1 MMRTRLLLLTLC
13 LPLAA
18 ALSAQAPPS
27 GLTTRIESH
36 LADFPARTGVYVK
49 HLGTGEEASV
59 RGDESFSSASVI
71 KLAIM
76 IRAFQLSDSKALDL
90 NERVTIR
97 RADLRDGSGV
107 LQFHDLGLTP
117 TYRDLVTEMV
127 ITSDNTA
134 TDLMVQK
141 IGGVDALNTWLT
153 ASGFTRTRMIGRG
166 HEYRRKLLTLLNPE
180 FASLT
185 PEETTGLQYASQD
198 SALFGLYTDLFTGPR
213 AKWVDTVRDPA
224 NRRTLAEHR
233 NRLTVQDRAYWLGD
247 MTPRET
253 GRLLEAIE
261 RGTLTSKTGAAEM
274 KTIMGRQQAGSRRL
288 PHFLT
293 VPVAHK
299 TGDSAVIANDVG
311 LVSARSGTVLIS
323 FFVNGVTGSYG
334 EAEDRIGRAA
344 RDIVEHFDRAQPR
357 TTPPP
362 ALPNYQRTL
371 LLEPTSE
378 TSANVSIGDVNGDA
392 NPDIVLA
399 KGRHWPLV
407 DRVLLGDGRGGFLS
421 AHDLGTASDRTY
433 SGHLVDLDGDRDL
446 DVVISND
453 RDPKLVYLNDGQG
466 HFRPGSN
473 FGQPD
478 WPTRN
483 ATVVDLNSDGLPDI
497 VVANRTGDRPGASY
511 VCFNKGRGRFDAPC
525 EKFAT
530 ESATTITA
538 ADVTGDGFVDLIVP
552 HRDGGQS
559 HIYVN
564 GGKGTFAGATRVP
577 FGPANAT
584 IRMSAAADLNGDGR
598 QDLVTI
604 DEDTGVAIYYGESG
618 NRLSAAVPIGLGSKS
633 PYALATSDLDG
644 DGTTD
649 IVVGYVE
656 ARPAV
661 FFNDGSGRRFTPV
674 LFGDSAG
681 TAYGFAIGDVDKDG
695 RLDIAMARSEAPN
708 VLYFGG
714 ADAQPVRSP
723 APVRRVIQPAG
734 YKPTPSPLVPGILVG
749 DTLYLSGSTG
759 GDPVSGQLVPGGL
772 EPEMKQIMNNVQ
784 TVLAAAD
791 MSLSDVIAIT
801 VYLADMAD
809 FARFNQLYTSYFPN
823 GAYPTRSTVA
833 VRELARGA
841 RLEITMTA
849 VRSK

>member
-1 MMRTRLLLLTLC
+1 MMRTRLLFPALFLSLSTV
-13 LPLAA
+13 
-18 ALSAQAPPS
+18 LSAQGPPG
-27 GLTTRIESH
+27 GLTALIESH
-36 LADFPARTGVYVK
+36 LADFPARTGIYVK
-49 HLGTGEEASV
+49 HLGTGEEAAV

-76 IRAFQLSDSKALDL
+76 IRAFQLADSKALDL
-90 NERVTIR
+90 NERVTIG

-107 LQFHDLGLTP
+107 LQFHDLGLSP
-117 TYRDLVTEMV
+117 TYRDLITEMV

-141 IGGVDALNTWLT
+141 IGGVDALNSWLT
-153 ASGFTRTRMIGRG
+153 ASGFTHTRMIGRG
-166 HEYRRKLLTLLNPE
+166 HEYRKRLLTLINPE
-180 FASLT
+180 FANLT
-185 PEETTGLQYASQD
+185 PEETTGLQFASQD

-213 AKWVDTVRDPA
+213 ATWVDSVRDAA

-261 RGTLTSKTGAAEM
+261 RGTLTSKTSAAEM

-311 LVSARSGTVLIS
+311 LISARSGTVLVS

-344 RDIVEHFDRAQPR
+344 RDIVDYFDRARPP
-357 TTPPP
+357 TSPPP
-362 ALPNYQRTL
+362 ALPNYERML

-378 TSANVSIGDVNGDA
+378 TSANVSIGDVNADG

-446 DVVISND
+446 DVVVSND
-453 RDPKLVYLNDGQG
+453 RDPKLVYLNDGKG
-466 HFRPGSN
+466 HYRPGSN

-483 ATVVDLNSDGLPDI
+483 ATVVDLNADNLPDI

-511 VCFNKGRGRFDAPC
+511 ICYNKGRGQFDAAC

-538 ADVTGDGFVDLIVP
+538 ADVTGDGLADLVVP

-577 FGPANAT
+577 FGPAHAT

-604 DEDTGVAIYYGESG
+604 DEKTGVAVYYGEAG
-618 NRLSAAVPIGLGSKS
+618 NRLSAAVAIGLGDTS
-633 PYALATSDLDG
+633 PYALATADLDG
-644 DGTTD
+644 NGTTD

-661 FFNDGSGRRFTPV
+661 YFNSGSGRQFTPV
-674 LFGDSAG
+674 LFGDAAG
-681 TAYGFAIGDVDKDG
+681 TAYGFDIGDVDKDG
-695 RLDIAMARSEAPN
+695 RLDIAMARSGAPN

-714 ADAQPVRSP
+714 AIAQPVRTP
-723 APVRRVIQPAG
+723 PPVRRVIQPAG

-759 GDPVSGQLVPGGL
+759 GDPVTGQLVPGGL

-791 MSLSDVIAIT
+791 MSLTDVVAVTI
-801 VYLADMAD
+801 YLADMAD

-833 VRELARGA
+833 VKDLARGA

>member
-1 MMRTRLLLLTLC
+1 MRTGLVAILFVGLATAVSAQTPPRGLHALLT
-13 LPLAA
+13 
-18 ALSAQAPPS
+18 SQ
-27 GLTTRIESH
+27 
-36 LADFPARTGVYVK
+36 LADFPARTGLYVK
-49 HLGTGEEASV
+49 HLGTGEEAHV

-71 KLAIM
+71 KLAILV
-76 IRAFQLSDSKALDL
+76 RAFQLADAGTLDL
-90 NERVTIR
+90 NERVTIS

-107 LQFHDLGLTP
+107 LQFHDLGLPP
-117 TYRDLVTEMV
+117 TYRDLLTQMV

-134 TDLMVQK
+134 TDLAVRK
-141 IGGVDALNTWLT
+141 IGGVDALNSWL
-153 ASGFTRTRMIGRG
+153 ASSGFTNTRMIGRG
-166 HEYRRKLLTLLNPE
+166 HEYRRKLLTLINPE

-185 PEETTGLQYASQD
+185 PEETTGLQYAAQD
-198 SALFGLYTDLFTGPR
+198 SPLFGLYTGLFAGPR
-213 AKWVDTVRDPA
+213 ARWVDQVRDPA
-224 NRRTLAEHR
+224 NRRRLADAR
-233 NRLTVQDRAYWLGD
+233 NRLTVEDRAYWLGD

-261 RGTLTSKTGAAEM
+261 RGTLTSKTSAAEM
-274 KTIMGRQQAGSRRL
+274 KTMLSRQQAGRGRL

-311 LVSARSGTVLIS
+311 LVSARSGTVIIS
-323 FFVNGVTGSYG
+323 FFVNGVRGSYG

-344 RDIVEHFDRAQPR
+344 VEIVDYFDRAQDKPA
-357 TTPPP
+357 PVA
-362 ALPNYQRTL
+362 ALPHYDRSL

-378 TSANVSIGDVNGDA
+378 TSANVSIGDVNSDG
-392 NPDIVLA
+392 NPDLVLA

-421 AHDLGTASDRTY
+421 AYDLGTVADRTY
-433 SGHLVDLDGDRDL
+433 TGHLADLDGDRDL

-453 RDPKLVYLNDGQG
+453 RDPKLVYLNDGKG
-466 HFRPGSN
+466 HFGPGSH

-483 ATVVDLNSDGLPDI
+483 ATVVDLNADHRPDI

-511 VCFNKGRGRFDAPC
+511 ICFNTGGGRFDETC

-538 ADVTGDGFVDLIVP
+538 ADVTGDGLVDLVVP

-564 GGKGTFAGATRVP
+564 GGKGSFVGATRIP

-604 DEDTGVAIYYGESG
+604 DERSGVAIYFGEVGS
-618 NRLSAAVPIGLGSKS
+618 RLSAPMPVGFGDKS
-633 PYALATSDLDG
+633 PYALTTGDLDG
-644 DGTTD
+644 NGTTD

-674 LFGDSAG
+674 MFGDDRG
-681 TAYGFAIGDVDKDG
+681 TAYGIAIGDVDKDG

-714 ADAQPVRSP
+714 AAASQPARGP
-723 APVRRVIQPAG
+723 APTRRVIQPSG

-772 EPEMKQIMNNVQ
+772 EPEMKQIMSNVQ
-784 TVLAAAD
+784 TVLAGAD
-791 MSLSDVIAIT
+791 MSLSDVVAVT

-809 FARFNQLYTSYFPN
+809 FPRFNQLYTSYFPN
-823 GAYPTRSTVA
+823 AAYPTRSTVA
-833 VRELARGA
+833 VKDLARGA

>member
-1 MMRTRLLLLTLC
+1 MHPRTVALIVL

-18 ALSAQAPPS
+18 SVSAQAPPG
-27 GLTTRIESH
+27 GLTRLLESQ
-36 LADFPARTGVYVK
+36 LAGFPARTGLYVK
-49 HLGTGEEASV
+49 HLGTGEEAAV

-76 IRAFQLSDSKALDL
+76 VRAFQLAEAKSLDL

-107 LQFHDLGLTP
+107 LQYHDLGLTP
-117 TYRDLVTEMV
+117 TYRDLITEMI

-134 TDLMVQK
+134 TDLMVRK
-141 IGGVDALNTWLT
+141 IGGVEALNAWLT
-153 ASGFTRTRMIGRG
+153 ASGFTHTRMVGRG
-166 HEYRRKLLTLLNPE
+166 HEYRKRLLTLINPE
-180 FASLT
+180 FANLT

-198 SALFGLYTDLFTGPR
+198 SALFGLYTDLFTGNR
-213 AKWVDTVRDPA
+213 AKWVELVRDPA
-224 NRRTLAEHR
+224 NRRTLAQQR
-233 NRLTVQDRAYWLGD
+233 SRLTVQDRAYWLGD

-261 RGTLTSKTGAAEM
+261 RGTLTSKASAAEM
-274 KTIMGRQQAGSRRL
+274 KTILGRQLAGSRRI
-288 PHFLT
+288 PHFLN

-299 TGDSAVIANDVG
+299 TGDSGVIANDVA
-311 LVSARSGTVLIS
+311 LVSARSGTVIIS

-334 EAEDRIGRAA
+334 EAEDRMGHAA
-344 RDIVEHFDRAQPR
+344 REIVKYFDGAAPPR
-357 TTPPP
+357 PA
-362 ALPNYQRTL
+362 ALPHYERMV
-371 LLEPTSE
+371 LLESTAE
-378 TSANVSIGDVNGDA
+378 TSANVSIGDVNGDG
-392 NPDIVLA
+392 NPDLVLA

-407 DRVLLGDGRGGFLS
+407 DRVLLGDGRGGFPR
-421 AHDLGTASDRTY
+421 AHDLGTASDRSY
-433 SGHLVDLDGDRDL
+433 SGHLVDLDGDGDL
-446 DVVISND
+446 DVAISND
-453 RDPKLVYLNDGQG
+453 RDPKLVYLNDGTG
-466 HFRPGSN
+466 HFRLASH

-483 ATVVDLNSDGLPDI
+483 ATVVDLNGDRLPDI

-511 VCFNKGRGRFDAPC
+511 ICFNKGRGQFDGAC

-538 ADVTGDGFVDLIVP
+538 ADVTGDGLVDLVVP

-559 HIYVN
+559 HVYVN
-564 GGKGTFAGATRVP
+564 GGTGTFAGAARVP
-577 FGPANAT
+577 FGPANAN

-604 DEDTGVAIYYGESG
+604 DEKTGVAVYFGEAGS
-618 NRLSAAVPIGLGSKS
+618 RLSAPVPIGLGDKS
-633 PYALATSDLDG
+633 PYALALGDLDG
-644 DGTTD
+644 DGKTD
-649 IVVGYVE
+649 IVVGYIK

-661 FFNDGSGRRFTPV
+661 FFNDGSGRQFTAVP
-674 LFGDSAG
+674 FGDDQG
-681 TAYGFAIGDVDKDG
+681 TAYGLAIGDVDKDG
-695 RLDIAMARSEAPN
+695 RLDIAVARSEAPN

-714 ADAQPVRSP
+714 AAGQQTRSP
-723 APVRRVIQPAG
+723 APARRVIQPAG
-734 YKPTPSPLVPGILVG
+734 YKPTPSPLVPAILVG

-772 EPEMKQIMNNVQ
+772 EPEMKQIMSNLQ

-791 MSLSDVIAIT
+791 MTLGDVVAVT
-801 VYLADMAD
+801 VYLVDMAD
-809 FARFNQLYTSYFPN
+809 FARFNEIYRSYFPD
-823 GAYPTRSTVA
+823 GYPTRSTVA
-833 VRELARGA
+833 VKELARGA

>member
-1 MMRTRLLLLTLC
+1 MRMRLLVPALF

-18 ALSAQAPPS
+18 VLSAQAPPS
-27 GLTTRIESH
+27 GLPALLESQ
-36 LADFPARTGVYVK
+36 LGNFPARTGLYVK
-49 HLGTGEEASV
+49 HLGTGEEAGV
-59 RGDESFSSASVI
+59 RADESFSSASVI
-71 KLAIM
+71 KLAIL
-76 IRAFQLSDSKALDL
+76 IRAFQLADAKDLDL
-90 NERVTIR
+90 NERVTIT

-107 LQFHDLGLTP
+107 LQYHDLGLKP
-117 TYRDLVTEMV
+117 TYRDLLTEMV

-134 TDLMVQK
+134 TDLMVRK
-141 IGGVDALNTWLT
+141 IGGVETLNRWLT
-153 ASGFTRTRMIGRG
+153 SSGFTHTRMVGRG
-166 HEYRRKLLTLLNPE
+166 HEYRRKLLTLVNPE
-180 FASLT
+180 FANLT
-185 PEETTGLQYASQD
+185 PEETTGLQYASQG
-198 SALFGLYTDLFTGPR
+198 SPLFGLYADLFPGPR
-213 AKWVDTVRDPA
+213 AKWVETVRNPA
-224 NRRTLAEHR
+224 NRRTLAEYR
-233 NRLTVQDRAYWLGD
+233 GRLTVQDRAYWLGD

-261 RGTLTSKTGAAEM
+261 RGTLTSKASAAEM
-274 KTIMGRQQAGSRRL
+274 KAMLGRQQAGSRRL
-288 PHFLT
+288 PHFLD

-311 LVSARSGTVLIS
+311 LVSARSGTVIIS

-344 RDIVEHFDRAQPR
+344 REIVNYFDGAQPR
-357 TTPPP
+357 TAPAP
-362 ALPNYQRTL
+362 ALPHYERMV

-378 TSANVSIGDVNGDA
+378 TSANVSIGDVNGDG

-407 DRVLLGDGRGGFLS
+407 DRVLLGDGRGGFSS
-421 AHDLGTASDRTY
+421 AYDLGTASDRTY
-433 SGHLVDLDGDRDL
+433 SGHLIDLDGDGDL
-446 DVVISND
+446 DVAISND
-453 RDPKLVYLNDGQG
+453 RDPKLVYLNDGTG
-466 HFRPGSN
+466 HFRAGSHY
-473 FGQPD
+473 GQPD

-483 ATVVDLNSDGLPDI
+483 ATVVDLNADGLPDI
-497 VVANRTGDRPGASY
+497 VVANRTGNRPGASY
-511 VCFNKGRGRFDAPC
+511 ICFNKGQGRFDDAC
-525 EKFAT
+525 EEFAT

-538 ADVTGDGFVDLIVP
+538 ADVTGDGLVDLIVP

-564 GGKGTFAGATRVP
+564 AGKGTFAGATRVP
-577 FGPANAT
+577 FGPANAH

-604 DEDTGVAIYYGESG
+604 DETTGVAIYFGEAG
-618 NRLSAAVPIGLGSKS
+618 NRLSAAVPVGLGDKS
-633 PYALATSDLDG
+633 PYALATADLDG
-644 DGTTD
+644 NGTID

-674 LFGDSAG
+674 LFGDDQG

-714 ADAQPVRSP
+714 AAAAQPARGP
-723 APVRRVIQPAG
+723 APARRVIQPAG

-772 EPEMKQIMNNVQ
+772 EPELKQIMANVQ

-791 MSLSDVIAIT
+791 MSLSDVVAVT

-809 FARFNQLYTSYFPN
+809 FARFNQLYTSYFPD

-833 VRELARGA
+833 VKHLARGA